1 VKWPLSKIEEL
12 EGLRARLEDG
22 KPCPLCGSTGHPFA
36 EGNVPV
42 PDEIEQ
48 KIESLTKLIDT
59 ADEEEATIKKLQ
71 EAETTARNN
80 LTDSEKQETQAANDR
95 KGAETT
101 LEDLK
106 DTLTKLQ
113 ISFDELK
120 LAITQKLDSLGYAID
135 FADPKSAIRNLQA
148 KIQTWQEQVKIK
160 TDIEKQ
166 IDAIDSDVKGL
177 DFVIDTQV
185 GVLREKQGKTKAAET
200 RTG

>member
-1 VKWPLSKIEEL
+1 
-12 EGLRARLEDG
+12 
-22 KPCPLCGSTGHPFA
+22 
-36 EGNVPV
+36 
-42 PDEIEQ
+42 
-48 KIESLTKLIDT
+48 
-59 ADEEEATIKKLQ
+59 
-71 EAETTARNN
+71 

-185 GVLREKQGKTKAAET
+185 GVLREKQEN
-200 RTG
+200 